1 VQVDQALG
9 QLEREHLARL
19 QRSLR
24 LLGGGEGVSGG
35 AAGRGVRLHLAR
47 LAVEERL
54 RADREARTQRR
65 ADEFQQALAALMER
79 VNRRALATPRLL
91 ALPAPVV
98 PSTAAA
104 PRPAAV
110 RRAGATAKPR
120 SDRRHRPPPP
130 PEFWSPR
137 PVLGFRMWEMRG
149 RLHGAWRA
157 WDRPVYRAQCVSGRE
172 EKDDGQVPHTDG
184 RCGTPPCGLYA
195 FKEPEQLL
203 AAFGLPAGSVRWVM
217 GLVALTGK
225 VVEHERGYRGQQGQV
240 VAAAVVGRGLLV
252 RVEGPAR
259 LQSLF
264 DQPEA
269 TVARLINSDPG
280 VAEEVGGRAAEAVA
294 AYLTLARDFYE
305 MVEA

>member
-1 VQVDQALG
+1 VDQALG
-9 QLEREHLARL
+9 QPEREHLARL
-19 QRSLR
+19 QQSLR
-24 LLGGGEGVSGG
+24 LLGGGEGGSGG
-35 AAGRGVRLHLAR
+35 VPGRGVRLHLAR
-47 LAVEERL
+47 LAVEEGL
-54 RADREARTQRR
+54 RADREAQAQRR
-65 ADEFQQALAALMER
+65 ADEFQQALAALVER
-79 VNRRALATPRLL
+79 VNQRALATPRLL
-91 ALPAPVV
+91 ALPAPAV
-98 PSTAAA
+98 PTVAAA
-104 PRPAAV
+104 PRPAPV
-110 RRAGATAKPR
+110 RRAAATAKPR
-120 SDRRHRPPPP
+120 PARRRRPPPP
-130 PEFWSPR
+130 PDFWSPR

-157 WDRPVYRAQCVSGRE
+157 WDRPIYRARCVTGRGE
-172 EKDDGQVPHTDG
+172 RDDGQVPHTDG

-203 AAFGLPAGSVRWVM
+203 AAFGLPEGSVRWVM

-252 RVEGPAR
+252 KVEGPAR

-264 DQPEA
+264 AQPEA
-269 TVARLINSDPG
+269 TVARLISSDPG
-280 VAEEVGGRAAEAVA
+280 VVEEVGGRAAEAVS